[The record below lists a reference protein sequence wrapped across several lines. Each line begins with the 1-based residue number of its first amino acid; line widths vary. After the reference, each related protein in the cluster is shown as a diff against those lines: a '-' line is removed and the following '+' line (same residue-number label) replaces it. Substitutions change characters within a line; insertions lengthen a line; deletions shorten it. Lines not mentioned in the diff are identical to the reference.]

1 MRLRGWRWRCDVT
14 ERPQQLLPSSDT
26 RWMAQSFCFASNIH
40 LQEQRE
46 PMPLSPSPPSH
57 CLAPLVSPLSSL
69 LKVCP
74 LPLLASSAVPVSL
87 AVSRGGGG
95 KSPGKSKDGRAQD
108 KLCVQTPLC
117 LRLPPATKKH
127 QEAKKQTWHS
137 GQMWMRQKRD
147 KIRLAGP
154 QPGAPAR
161 WPGPG
166 WGPRLSSP
174 AL

>member
-1 MRLRGWRWRCDVT
+1 MRCDGKATTTST
-14 ERPQQLLPSSDT
+14 ELGHEMDGAILLLCFKHPSSRAERT
-26 RWMAQSFCFASNIH
+26 V
-40 LQEQRE
+40 
-46 PMPLSPSPPSH
+46 PLSPSPPSH

-95 KSPGKSKDGRAQD
+95 KSPGESKDGRAQD

-117 LRLPPATKKH
+117 PRLPPATKKH

-137 GQMWMRQKRD
+137 GQTWMRQKRD

-154 QPGAPAR
+154 QPGAPAC